1 MCLSSETLVSRDEKV
16 VGMCR
21 ERGVPVVML
30 LSGGYQQ
37 SNAEV
42 IADSLANLVSK
53 WGLSDQT
60 NASLES

>member
-1 MCLSSETLVSRDEKV
+1 MCLSSEALVSRDDKV

-30 LSGGYQQ
+30 LSGGYQH

-53 WGLSDQT
+53 WG
-60 NASLES
+60 